1 MGLIDRIRG
10 RKPVV
15 PDDEFSPMPGFRV
28 DYGEQTRFVTDTET
42 FVLMQSGRAQRT
54 AQEQYYVLDALV
66 DEGRAERLPDG
77 FSVPA
82 EELALLTDVD
92 ADVLDLPPR
101 FTGSVHAEVRRWTSH
116 PEFGVDLD
124 LQVGAYPE
132 APRRRGPVVRVGGRL
147 HRTSLPLLRALRAV
161 EDHSA
166 LPSGARSEIDNVR
179 LVAELQTAQQLATS
193 GGRDVRDEH
202 FRVSLGALDRFTTV
216 SPRSVGILV
225 EPQPDG
231 SLVVEPDLGPGVDR
245 SLVSKRWHHVDPGTP
260 DDAAGTA
267 DDAPR
272 AAVLRADTTLV
283 LLEPEQAAGVRE
295 VRRRPHIPADQ
306 AHRLFDAPGS
316 FYDPALVDVDI
327 RFSVRVAGL
336 GVIAPV
342 SFNEAAKSGV
352 DWFGSQTSVRAPAV
366 LEHAARDAAQQD
378 EIERAVTAAW
388 DSGEAVI
395 PVGEQLVD
403 VSDRSLVQE
412 ALDASRRRIAAL
424 GVEDANP
431 VAVAE
436 AAEPS
441 GPVVTVGMH
450 ILDATD
456 SAERLR
462 DRAST
467 ARPVKALDESA
478 WRRKPFPHQLTGIEW
493 MTGLMQDALAA
504 SPQEPARIQ
513 GALLA
518 DDMGLGKTFMTLAA
532 LGEVYRSLRD
542 DGRELPPTLAVM
554 PVALLENWM
563 QEIEA
568 TFGTRHGPFTDV
580 VVLQGTGLA
589 DYRLR
594 GATRETAASADDLD
608 EHGMV
613 REDRIHVA
621 LRVGEGWEEA
631 RLDRPG
637 VLVLTTYETLR
648 RYQVSLGIVEWGV
661 VVLDE
666 AQATK
671 NPEIL
676 ATRAAK
682 GLKARFKLLATGTPV
697 ENSLRDF
704 WSLVDTA
711 QPGLLGTWA
720 QFNET
725 WVKPMQDASGAEHER
740 LGRALRAA
748 VGPFMMRRTKED
760 HLDDL
765 PAKHV
770 HEYPRLMPPAQV
782 AAYDAVLDGHRARA
796 GVKGGAFK
804 TLHELSAA
812 SLHPGLLTGALDADP
827 RRIDESARTLV
838 TIRTVLDQVRSA
850 GEKSIVFAKT
860 KDVQR
865 AMALW
870 LREIYGLRVD
880 IVNGDTPAT
889 GTGDTRLAKIRAF
902 EAVQGFNVIIMSPLA
917 VGVGLTVVGA
927 NHAIHLERHWN
938 PAKEAQATDRI
949 HRIGQTREVHVHYP
963 IALHPDVDSFD
974 VNLDRLLR
982 SKVALKDAVVVPQE
996 VRQEEMERALGL
1008 SGTGV
1013 LKDPSSGDEDAA

>member
-28 DYGEQTRFVTDTET
+28 DYGEQTRFVTDAET
-42 FVLMQSGRAQRT
+42 FALMQDGRAQRT

-66 DEGRAERLPDG
+66 DEGRAERLADG

-82 EELALLTDVD
+82 EELVLLADAD
-92 ADVLDLPPR
+92 ADVLDLPAR
-101 FTGSVHAEVRRWTSH
+101 FTGSVHADVHRWTAH
-116 PEFGVDLD
+116 PEFGIELD

-161 EDHSA
+161 EDHAA

-179 LVAELQTAQQLATS
+179 LVAELQAAQRLATD
-193 GGRDVRDEH
+193 GDRDVRDEH
-202 FRVSLGALDRFTTV
+202 FRVSLGALDSFTTV

-231 SLVVEPDLGPGVDR
+231 SLVVEPDLGPEVDR
-245 SLVSKRWHHVDPGTP
+245 SLVSKRWHHLDAGARDERAGPT
-260 DDAAGTA
+260 DDGR
-267 DDAPR
+267 R
-272 AAVLRADTTLV
+272 AAVLRAENTLV
-283 LLEPEQAAGVRE
+283 LLEPEQVAGVQE
-295 VRRRPHIPADQ
+295 VRRRPRIPADQ
-306 AHRLFDAPGS
+306 ARRLFEAPGS

-342 SFNEAAKSGV
+342 SFNEAVESGI
-352 DWFGSQTSVRAPAV
+352 DWFGSQTTVSPPAV
-366 LEHAARDAAQQD
+366 LEYAARDAAQQD

-388 DSGEAVI
+388 DSGEAVV

-412 ALDASRRRIAAL
+412 ALDASRRRIDAL
-424 GVEDANP
+424 GVEDASP
-431 VAVAE
+431 TSVEEVTE
-436 AAEPS
+436 S

-450 ILDATD
+450 ILDAAD

-462 DRAST
+462 ERAAS
-467 ARPVKALDESA
+467 ARPVVPLNEAA
-478 WRRKPFPHQLTGIEW
+478 WRRDPFPHQRTGIEW
-493 MTGLMQDALAA
+493 MAGLMQAALAA
-504 SPQEPARIQ
+504 SPDEHTRIQ

-518 DDMGLGKTFMTLAA
+518 DDMGLGKTFMALAA
-532 LGEVYRSLRD
+532 LGEAYRPLRQE
-542 DGRELPPTLAVM
+542 GRELPPTLAVM
-554 PVALLENWM
+554 PVALLENWL

-580 VVLQGTGLA
+580 VVLQGAGLA

-621 LRVGEGWEEA
+621 LRVGEGWKEA

-648 RYQVSLGIVEWGV
+648 RYQVSLGVVDWGI

-720 QFNET
+720 QFQDE
-725 WVKPMQDASGAEHER
+725 WVKPMQQASGAEHER
-740 LGRALRAA
+740 LGRELREA
-748 VGPFMMRRTKED
+748 VGPFMMRRIKED
-760 HLDDL
+760 HLEDL
-765 PAKHV
+765 PPKLV
-770 HEYPRLMPPAQV
+770 HEYPMLMPPAQV
-782 AAYDAVLDGHRARA
+782 AAYDAALDGHRARA
-796 GVKGGAFK
+796 GAKGAAFK
-804 TLHELSAA
+804 TLHQLGAV
-812 SLHPGLLTGALDADP
+812 SLHPGLLTGTLDADP
-827 RRIDESARTLV
+827 RRVDESARTLV
-838 TIRTVLDQVRSA
+838 TVRTVLDQVRAA
-850 GEKSIVFAKT
+850 GEKAIVFAKT

-865 AMALW
+865 ALALW

-902 EAVQGFNVIIMSPLA
+902 EAVPAFNVIVMSPLA

-938 PAKEAQATDRI
+938 PAKEAQATDRV

-963 IALHPDVDSFD
+963 IALHPHVESFD
-974 VNLDRLLR
+974 LNLDRLLR

-996 VRQEEMERALGL
+996 VGQEELERALGL
-1008 SGTGV
+1008 SGAGL
-1013 LKDPSSGDEDAA
+1013 LKDPSDGDEGAA